1 MEHAFR
7 ARLPPELG
15 HMIVDMRNKI
25 NQAEKEEAEKEEREF
40 QELINADK
48 LIEFTSADVIV
59 PFNNGNKSLRQI
71 NILHDG
77 YYGNIWRHPTSGL
90 NKPDTLRQLHENNMQ
105 TFYGTIDGN
114 LLGGNGGA
122 MVNQKV
128 KKCEKKKVVLG
139 KERCIYKVSGSKKD
153 YMKYKGKLV
162 PVTDYVKYMKKKN

>member
-1 MEHAFR
+1 MAYAFN

-25 NQAEKEEAEKEEREF
+25 NQAEKEEQEF
-40 QELINADK
+40 QQLINENEF
-48 LIEFTSADVIV
+48 IGFTSADKIV
-59 PFNNGNKSLRQI
+59 PSNNGNKPLRQI

-77 YYGNIWRHPTSGL
+77 YNGNIWRDPTSGL
-90 NKPDTLRQLHENNMQ
+90 NKPDTLRKLHENNMQ
-105 TFYGTIDGN
+105 TFYDTIDEVNGDV
-114 LLGGNGGA
+114 LGGNGGA

-128 KKCEKKKVVLG
+128 KKCDKKKVVLG

-162 PVTDYVKYMKKKN
+162 AVSDYIKSMKKKN

>member
-1 MEHAFR
+1 MDSFFKSKG
-7 ARLPPELG
+7 LPSYLSRSIFDE
-15 HMIVDMRNKI
+15 RNKMI
-25 NQAEKEEAEKEEREF
+25 QAEREELEF
-40 QELINADK
+40 QRLISENK

-59 PFNNGNKSLRQI
+59 PFNNGNKPLRQI

-77 YYGNIWRHPTSGL
+77 YDGNIWRDPTSDL
-90 NKPDTLRQLHENNMQ
+90 NKPETLVKLYKDAMENFDANLDTINGDEW
-105 TFYGTIDGN
+105 
-114 LLGGNGGA
+114 NGGA

-162 PVTDYVKYMKKKN
+162 AVRDYVKYMKM

>member
-1 MEHAFR
+1 
-7 ARLPPELG
+7 
-15 HMIVDMRNKI
+15 MI
-25 NQAEKEEAEKEEREF
+25 QTEKEEREF

-48 LIEFTSADVIV
+48 LIEFTSADKIV
-59 PFNNGNKSLRQI
+59 PFNNGNKPLRQI
-71 NILHDG
+71 NILRDG
-77 YYGNIWRHPTSGL
+77 YNGNIWRDPTSGL
-90 NKPDTLRQLHENNMQ
+90 NKPETLQQLHKNNMK
-105 TFYGTIDGN
+105 TFYDTIDEVN
-114 LLGGNGGA
+114 DDVWAGNGGG

>member
-1 MEHAFR
+1 MAYAFNS
-7 ARLPPELG
+7 RLPPELG
-15 HMIVDMRNKI
+15 HMIFDKRNKI
-25 NQAEKEEAEKEEREF
+25 NQAEKEEQEF
-40 QELINADK
+40 QQLINDTE

-59 PFNNGNKSLRQI
+59 PFNNGNKPLRQI

-77 YYGNIWRHPTSGL
+77 YNGNIWRDPTSGL
-90 NKPDTLRQLHENNMQ
+90 NKPETLQQLHKNNMQ
-105 TFYGTIDGN
+105 TFYDTIDTWD
-114 LLGGNGGA
+114 GNGGA

-162 PVTDYVKYMKKKN
+162 AVSYYVKYMKKKN

>member
-25 NQAEKEEAEKEEREF
+25 NQAEKEEREF

-48 LIEFTSADVIV
+48 FIEFTSADVIV
-59 PFNNGNKSLRQI
+59 PFNNGNKPLRQI
-71 NILHDG
+71 NILRDG
-77 YYGNIWRHPTSGL
+77 YNGNIWRHPNSGL

-105 TFYGTIDGN
+105 TFYDTWDGN
-114 LLGGNGGA
+114 GDA

-153 YMKYKGKLV
+153 YMKYKGELV
-162 PVTDYVKYMKKKN
+162 PISDYVKSMKKKN